1 MSSADMETDPMNM
14 LLSAQTRKLI
24 EERVRRGGYAN
35 ADELVLAGLASLDQ
49 QESIG
54 DFAPGELDDLLEE
67 GERSGEPLD
76 GDQVLAELAALRS
89 RAADETAAKGE
100 RL

>member
-1 MSSADMETDPMNM
+1 MSSAEMETNPM
-14 LLSAQTRKLI
+14 LLSAETRKLI

-54 DFAPGELDDLLEE
+54 DFAPGEFDALLEE
-67 GERSGEPLD
+67 GEQSGEPLD
-76 GDQVLAELAALRS
+76 GEQVLSELAALRS
-89 RAADETAAKGE
+89 RAAATAATGE
-100 RL
+100 RP